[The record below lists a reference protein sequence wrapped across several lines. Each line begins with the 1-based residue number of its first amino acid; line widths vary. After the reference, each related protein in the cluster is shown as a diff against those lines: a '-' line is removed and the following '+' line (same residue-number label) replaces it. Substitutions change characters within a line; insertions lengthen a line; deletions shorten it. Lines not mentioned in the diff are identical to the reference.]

1 MIKILISFSLLV
13 CLSNALKKGDC
24 EVCIKTIQNF
34 ASQLSETSKK
44 STTEIENDFK
54 TFCKRV
60 AIGKEQRFCYYMG
73 GDESSATGILSE
85 LSKPLSWSMPVE
97 KICEKLKKKDS
108 QICDLRYGKKT
119 YRAFMFN
126 SFILCDWSIN
136 CWVYVHVNKTIEVQ
150 ICQNR
155 QNLCACQS
163 CLIFDVSTWYLIGNG
178 VITRWRVHNNLL
190 KKREVGNHFLQQ
202 NGCAAW
208 SLGLVK
214 SRGMIW
220 S

>member
-108 QICDLRYGKKT
+108 QICDLRYDKQ
-119 YRAFMFN
+119 
-126 SFILCDWSIN
+126 ID
-136 CWVYVHVNKTIEVQ
+136 VNTVELK
-150 ICQNR
+150 
-155 QNLCACQS
+155 NLKVK
-163 CLIFDVSTWYLIGNG
+163 D
-178 VITRWRVHNNLL
+178 L
-190 KKREVGNHFLQQ
+190 KKILSEWDEYCE
-202 NGCAAW
+202 GC
-208 SLGLVK
+208 LEK
-214 SRGMIW
+214 SDYIKRIEDLKHKHVR
-220 S
+220 SDL